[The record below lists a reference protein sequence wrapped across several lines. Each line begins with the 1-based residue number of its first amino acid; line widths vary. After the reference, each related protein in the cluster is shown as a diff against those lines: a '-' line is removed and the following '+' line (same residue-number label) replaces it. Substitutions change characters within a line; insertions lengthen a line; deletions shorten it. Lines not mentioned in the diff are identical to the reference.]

1 MCVVIFF
8 YLPPQGRSHLEWRW
22 PLWQLLAQCQL
33 VVLWMD
39 SCQGQIRW
47 GRRVGVV
54 RYYQANWRVFEP
66 VPTGVLFR
74 QGCRGEK
81 WRPPAV
87 LCLEKTPKDPCLSST
102 RSEISKAPSCIP
114 QYTPGIFSD
123 CCFCAVSQ
131 HACLSCCLFRVQ
143 DSVSYQAPAVPEL
156 SLPVFKVLGV
166 TCRCF

>member
-1 MCVVIFF
+1 MSAPAHCWGQSLTGVCG
-8 YLPPQGRSHLEWRW
+8 YLLLPASPRQESLRVGW

-33 VVLWMD
+33 VGLLWMD

-54 RYYQANWRVFEP
+54 WYHQANWRVFAP

-102 RSEISKAPSCIP
+102 RSEISKSPSCIP
-114 QYTPGIFSD
+114 QYTPGIFQIAASVLYLSRPV
-123 CCFCAVSQ
+123 CHAVSLGSRTPSPIKLQ
-131 HACLSCCLFRVQ
+131 LSQ
-143 DSVSYQAPAVPEL
+143 S
-156 SLPVFKVLGV
+156 
-166 TCRCF
+166 